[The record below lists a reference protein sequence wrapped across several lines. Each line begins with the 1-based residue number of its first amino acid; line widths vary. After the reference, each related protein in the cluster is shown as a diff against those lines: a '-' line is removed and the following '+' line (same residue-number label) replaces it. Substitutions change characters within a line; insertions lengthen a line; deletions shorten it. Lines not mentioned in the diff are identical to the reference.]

1 MRVAAATGTGKAGAI
16 GTGKAGVM
24 NDELRAELLERAD
37 RDQAA
42 SDGLSGCVSLFI
54 QPAAYLWGNDRV
66 GGRFRV
72 GPGLHERPRFATR
85 VGVAA
90 GRHVSYLILAH

>member
-1 MRVAAATGTGKAGAI
+1 V
-16 GTGKAGVM
+16 
-24 NDELRAELLERAD
+24 LSF
-37 RDQAA
+37 

-72 GPGLHERPRFATR
+72 GPGLHKRAPDSQPE
-85 VGVAA
+85 
-90 GRHVSYLILAH
+90 LAWRQVDTYHI